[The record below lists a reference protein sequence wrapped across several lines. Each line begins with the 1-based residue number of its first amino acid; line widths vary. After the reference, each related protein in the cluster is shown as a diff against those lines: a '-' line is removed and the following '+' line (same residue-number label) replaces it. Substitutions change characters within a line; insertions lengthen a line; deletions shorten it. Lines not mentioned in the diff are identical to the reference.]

1 MPHIHLEVSDL
12 DAALVDDL
20 DWGGTILTI
29 GGHEQSHVNPAD
41 PREIRYEYLRRIA
54 NVLDEGFEAGAPITI
69 LHLGAGALTLARY
82 VQATRPG
89 SIQLAVDIEPR
100 LVTFVLE
107 NLPLPAGTRLEHR
120 VGDALAQVRA
130 LSQDHAVSASTSSG
144 EVRRFHAAV
153 LDVFSGKETAPHLAT
168 ATFYGAALDV
178 LDAEAEDPGVLLVN
192 IGDDE
197 PQRFLDAQ
205 ARELHAACAERDY
218 PEPWILTDAHVA
230 HSRATGNSIL
240 VAGPLTAREDF
251 LQIASRV
258 RALGPHPAVVEPW
271 RDVLGA

>member
-1 MPHIHLEVSDL
+1 M
-12 DAALVDDL
+12 
-20 DWGGTILTI
+20 
-29 GGHEQSHVNPAD
+29 
-41 PREIRYEYLRRIA
+41 
-54 NVLDEGFEAGAPITI
+54 
-69 LHLGAGALTLARY
+69 
-82 VQATRPG
+82 
-89 SIQLAVDIEPR
+89 
-100 LVTFVLE
+100 
-107 NLPLPAGTRLEHR
+107 
-120 VGDALAQVRA
+120 GDALAQVRA
-130 LSQDHAVSASTSSG
+130 LSQDHAGSASASASSG

-218 PEPWILTDAHVA
+218 PEPWVLTDAHVA

-251 LQIASRV
+251 MQIASRV
-258 RALGPHPAVVEPW
+258 LASGPHPAVVEPW
-271 RDVLGA
+271 RDVLGG

>member
-1 MPHIHLEVSDL
+1 MPHIHLEVSGL

-41 PREIRYEYLRRIA
+41 PLEIRYEYLRRIA
-54 NVLDEGFEAGAPITI
+54 NVLDEGFEASAPIDI

-89 SIQLAVDIEPR
+89 SAQLAIDIEPR
-100 LVTFVLE
+100 LVDFVLD

-120 VGDALAQVRA
+120 VGDALTEVHA
-130 LSQDHAVSASTSSG
+130 LSEGHSSPAQGSG
-144 EVRRFHAAV
+144 EVRRFHAAI

-168 ATFYGAALDV
+168 SEFYGAV
-178 LDAEAEDPGVLLVN
+178 LDILEGEAGTPGVLLVN

-197 PQRFLDAQ
+197 PQRFLVSQ
-205 ARELHAACAERDY
+205 ARELNAACAERGY
-218 PEPWILTDAHVA
+218 PEPWILTDTHVA
-230 HSRATGNSIL
+230 RARATGNSIL
-240 VAGPLTAREDF
+240 VAGPLTARGDF
-251 LQIASRV
+251 DQIASRV
-258 RALGPHPAVVEPW
+258 RAAGPHPAVAEPW
-271 RDVLGA
+271 RDVLGG

>member
-1 MPHIHLEVSDL
+1 M
-12 DAALVDDL
+12 
-20 DWGGTILTI
+20 
-29 GGHEQSHVNPAD
+29 
-41 PREIRYEYLRRIA
+41 
-54 NVLDEGFEAGAPITI
+54 
-69 LHLGAGALTLARY
+69 
-82 VQATRPG
+82 
-89 SIQLAVDIEPR
+89 QLAVDVEPR

-130 LSQDHAVSASTSSG
+130 LSQEHAGPASASSG

-153 LDVFSGKETAPHLAT
+153 LDVFSGEETAPHLAT

-197 PQRFLDAQ
+197 PQRFLAAQ
-205 ARELHAACAERDY
+205 ARELHAACAERGY

-251 LQIASRV
+251 VQIASRV

-271 RDVLGA
+271 RDVLGG

>member
-89 SIQLAVDIEPR
+89 SMQLAVDIEPR

-107 NLPLPAGTRLEHR
+107 NLPLPAGTRLDHR

-130 LSQDHAVSASTSSG
+130 LSQEHAVSASTSSSD
-144 EVRRFHAAV
+144 VRRFHAAV

-168 ATFYGAALDV
+168 ADFYGAALDV
-178 LDAEAEDPGVLLVN
+178 LDAEAEGPGVLLVN

-197 PQRFLDAQ
+197 RFLAAQ
-205 ARELHAACAERDY
+205 ARELHAACAERGY

-230 HSRATGNSIL
+230 HARATGNSIL

-251 LQIASRV
+251 VQIASRV
-258 RALGPHPAVVEPW
+258 RASGPHPAVVEPW
-271 RDVLGA
+271 RDVLGG

>member
-1 MPHIHLEVSDL
+1 M
-12 DAALVDDL
+12 
-20 DWGGTILTI
+20 
-29 GGHEQSHVNPAD
+29 
-41 PREIRYEYLRRIA
+41 
-54 NVLDEGFEAGAPITI
+54 LDEGFEAGAPIDV

-89 SIQLAVDIEPR
+89 SMQLAVDIEPR
-100 LVTFVLE
+100 LVEFVLE
-107 NLPLPAGTRLEHR
+107 NLPLPAGTRFEHR
-120 VGDALAQVRA
+120 VGDALAEVRA
-130 LSQDHAVSASTSSG
+130 LSEGHSFPAQGSG

-168 ATFYGAALDV
+168 ADFYGAALDV
-178 LDAEAEDPGVLLVN
+178 LDADAEDPGGLLVN

-251 LQIASRV
+251 MQIASRV

-271 RDVLGA
+271 RDVLGG

>member
-54 NVLDEGFEAGAPITI
+54 NVLDEGFEAGAPISI

-89 SIQLAVDIEPR
+89 SMQLAVDIEPR

-130 LSQDHAVSASTSSG
+130 LSQEHTDSASSG

-168 ATFYGAALDV
+168 ADFYGAALDV
-178 LDAEAEDPGVLLVN
+178 LDADAEDPGILLVN

-197 PQRFLDAQ
+197 PQRFLAAQ
-205 ARELHAACAERDY
+205 ARELHAACAERGY

-251 LQIASRV
+251 VQIASRV
-258 RALGPHPAVVEPW
+258 RASGPHPAVVEPW